1 MDDSKRTK
9 CEVWSRVMGY
19 LRPKQDYNLGKK
31 QEHSDRMLF
40 TESKAF
46 ETIDKMAGKDKL

>member
-1 MDDSKRTK
+1 MKELAVKYGVD
-9 CEVWSRVMGY
+9 VGVMGY

-31 QEHSDRMLF
+31 QEHSDRVLF

-46 ETIDKMAGKDKL
+46 EAIDKMASKDKL